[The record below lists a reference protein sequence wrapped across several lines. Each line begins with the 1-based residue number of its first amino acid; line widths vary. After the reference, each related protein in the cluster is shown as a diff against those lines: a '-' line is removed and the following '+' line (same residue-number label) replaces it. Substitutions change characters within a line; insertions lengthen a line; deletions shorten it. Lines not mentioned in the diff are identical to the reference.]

1 MHKISFTLNSR
12 ISDVMAINV
21 LMSATVVIEII
32 LPVGKLT
39 ICSEQAVS
47 CQVCF
52 NLSSQLQV
60 TGAALWQ

>member
-1 MHKISFTLNSR
+1 
-12 ISDVMAINV
+12 MAINI
-21 LMSATVVIEII
+21 LTSATVVIEIV
-32 LPVGKLT
+32 LPVCKLT

-52 NLSSQLQV
+52 NLSSQLKV